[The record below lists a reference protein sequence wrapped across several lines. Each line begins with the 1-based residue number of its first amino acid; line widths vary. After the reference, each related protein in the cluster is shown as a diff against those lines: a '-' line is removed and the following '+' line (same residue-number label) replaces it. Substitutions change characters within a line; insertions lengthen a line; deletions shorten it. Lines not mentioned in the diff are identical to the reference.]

1 MLIPTTHR
9 TKYKDMKCFL
19 NLTMNGT
26 ANKSKML
33 LRAELKGCASD
44 YCVSTPEQTHG
55 APGPWG
61 SAGGTAAF
69 ARAQLSMGSQ

>member
-1 MLIPTTHR
+1 
-9 TKYKDMKCFL
+9 
-19 NLTMNGT
+19 MNGT

-44 YCVSTPEQTHG
+44 YCVSTPERTHG

-61 SAGGTAAF
+61 SAGGAAAF
-69 ARAQLSMGSQ
+69 ARVPLSMGSQ